1 MLQVSDDRT
10 AVPWVVLLLPV
21 ALKIVMDGIL
31 DDFGMILYGCM
42 MYICGCNHII
52 VTMHTNENVSDS
64 YCLSA
69 TKGSLYQ
76 QPVIFA
82 PERMQNWH

>member
-31 DDFGMILYGCM
+31 DDFGMILYRCM
-42 MYICGCNHII
+42 MYICACNHII
-52 VTMHTNENVSDS
+52 VTNVSDS
-64 YCLSA
+64 YCLPA

-76 QPVIFA
+76 QTASHFQRP
-82 PERMQNWH
+82 